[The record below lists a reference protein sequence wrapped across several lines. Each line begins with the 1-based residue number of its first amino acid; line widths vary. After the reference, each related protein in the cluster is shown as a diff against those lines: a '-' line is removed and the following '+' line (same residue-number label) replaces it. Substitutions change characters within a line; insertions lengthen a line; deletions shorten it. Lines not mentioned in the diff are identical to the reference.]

1 MSIPQITEFTIRRH
15 ANAKSFQRGEAY
27 YEAGAVNAVT
37 QRGHLLQ
44 AEVAGTEARP
54 YHVNL
59 SFDDSGLT
67 SANCTCAYNFDGWC
81 KHIVATMLV
90 CARESEN
97 IEQRPTLEQL
107 LDRLDGSQT
116 QRLLQELVKEY
127 PPLIEAID
135 RHVGWMTNPMVEQT
149 TIRLVRRLT
158 IDPAPIRRQ
167 VRQIIRDAVR
177 FFEEGCE
184 EDPIAEDLL
193 SVVQTAVDFS
203 ERGEGE
209 NAIAILEAITFTCVE
224 NWDDIADYGAENDE
238 IVGEL
243 NQAWCEAILT
253 AELTPEEKVD
263 IQINLEAWQDE
274 WNADFGL
281 VMEALRQGWDYP
293 PLLQVLQGNI
303 TERGAWEEDVP
314 DYADDLALIRLKILE
329 GQERYQEYLYLAKAE
344 GQTQQYLTMLGR
356 LGRVEEAIEKEAREQ
371 GAGGKG
377 DSSDGDSTP
386 PELKPLSRSGGLKPM
401 FHSASGQES
410 GIISPCSLPPSPC
423 LFVDA
428 AQTQMNSM
436 EEAFALAKTLSE
448 QGALQQ
454 ALHIAQ
460 SGLNLPGNC
469 QYELGIWTSDLA
481 VELGNSEAALL
492 AIKAAFQVKPSFVDY
507 ERMAELAGENWES
520 VKTDLLRIV
529 RTCSGWGTESA
540 KVDIFLHEG
549 LIDDAIAI
557 ANELSSYDSELIH
570 RVMNAAIPHNPS
582 WVIAN
587 ARRRAEK
594 IMDAGKAEYYYYAVE
609 WLKKAR
615 TAYLE
620 SGKKADWLSYR
631 QNLMQTHARKRK
643 LMGMFQQRDMD

>member
-1 MSIPQITEFTIRRH
+1 MSIPQISEFTIRRY

-27 YEAGAVNAVT
+27 YEAGAVNAIT
-37 QRGHLLQ
+37 QRGNLLQ
-44 AEVAGTEARP
+44 ADVVGTQARP

-59 SFDDSGLT
+59 SFDSSGLT
-67 SANCTCAYNFDGWC
+67 SVNCTCAYDLDGWC

-90 CARESEN
+90 CARNSEN

-107 LDRLDGSQT
+107 LDRLDYVQT
-116 QRLLQELVKEY
+116 QRLLQELVAQY

-135 RHVGWMTNPMVEQT
+135 RHVSWMTNPADKQT
-149 TIRLVRRLT
+149 TIRPVRRTT
-158 IDPAPIRRQ
+158 INPSPYRGQ
-167 VRQIIRDAVR
+167 VRQILRDAVR
-177 FFEEGCE
+177 YFEEGCE
-184 EDPIAEDLL
+184 EDPIAEELL
-193 SVVQTAVDFS
+193 SVVQTTVDFS

-209 NAIAILEAITFTCVE
+209 NAIAILEAITSTCVE
-224 NWDDIADYGAENDE
+224 NWDNVAEYGAENDE
-238 IVGEL
+238 LVGEL
-243 NQAWCEAILT
+243 NNAWCEAILST
-253 AELTPEEKVD
+253 ELTPEEKVD

-293 PLLQVLQGNI
+293 PLLEVLQGNI
-303 TERGAWEEDVP
+303 SERGAWEEDVP

-329 GQERYQEYLYLAKAE
+329 RQERYQEYLYLAEAE

-356 LGRVEEAIEKEAREQ
+356 LGRVEEAI
-371 GAGGKG
+371 
-377 DSSDGDSTP
+377 
-386 PELKPLSRSGGLKPM
+386 
-401 FHSASGQES
+401 
-410 GIISPCSLPPSPC
+410 
-423 LFVDA
+423 DA

-436 EEAFALAKTLSE
+436 EEAFALAKTLSV

-454 ALHIAQ
+454 ALDIAQ

-481 VELGNSEAALL
+481 VELGNNEAALL
-492 AIKAAFQVKPSFVDY
+492 AIKAAFQVKPFFVDY
-507 ERMAELAGENWES
+507 QKMAELAGENWES
-520 VKTDLLRIV
+520 VKTDLLRII
-529 RTCSGWGTESA
+529 RTHSSWGTESA

-557 ANELSSYDSELIH
+557 ASELSSYYSELIH
-570 RVMNAAIPHNPS
+570 RVMDAAIPHNPG

-615 TAYLE
+615 NAYLE

-631 QNLMQTHARKRK
+631 QNLMQAHARKRK
-643 LMGMFQQRDMD
+643 LMEMFKQRDME

>member
-1 MSIPQITEFTIRRH
+1 MSIPQISEFTIRRH

-27 YEAGAVNAVT
+27 YNAGAVNAVIL
-37 QRGHLLQ
+37 RGHLLQ
-44 AEVAGTEARP
+44 ADVIGTEARP
-54 YHVNL
+54 YHVSLN
-59 SFDDSGLT
+59 FDSSGLT
-67 SANCTCAYNFDGWC
+67 SVKCTCAYDYEGWC

-90 CARESEN
+90 CARNSEN
-97 IEQRPTLEQL
+97 IEQRPTLEEL
-107 LDRLDGSQT
+107 LNRLNYIET
-116 QRLLQELVKEY
+116 QRLLQELVAEY

-135 RHVGWMTNPMVEQT
+135 RHVSWMTNPVDNQT
-149 TIRLVRRLT
+149 IIKSVRHST
-158 IDPAPIRRQ
+158 IDPAAFRRQ
-167 VRQIIRDAVR
+167 VRQILKDTVR
-177 FFEEGCE
+177 YFEEGYE
-184 EDPIAEDLL
+184 EDPIGEDLL

-209 NAIAILEAITFTCVE
+209 NAIAILSAITSTCAE
-224 NWDDIADYGAENDE
+224 NWDDVAEYGAENDE
-238 IVGEL
+238 VVAEL
-243 NQAWCEAILT
+243 NNAWCEAILST
-253 AELTPEEKVD
+253 ELTPEEKVD

-293 PLLQVLQGNI
+293 PLVQVLQGNI

-329 GQERYQEYLYLAKAE
+329 RQERYQEYLYLAEAE

-356 LGRVEEAIEKEAREQ
+356 LGRVEEAI
-371 GAGGKG
+371 
-377 DSSDGDSTP
+377 
-386 PELKPLSRSGGLKPM
+386 
-401 FHSASGQES
+401 
-410 GIISPCSLPPSPC
+410 
-423 LFVDA
+423 DA

-436 EEAFALAKTLSE
+436 EEAFALAKTLSV

-454 ALHIAQ
+454 ALDIAQ
-460 SGLNLPGNC
+460 SGLNLSGNC
-469 QYELGIWTSDLA
+469 QYKLGIWTSDLA

-492 AIKAAFQVKPSFVDY
+492 AIKAAFEIKPSFVDY
-507 ERMAELAGENWES
+507 QKMAELAGANWES

-540 KVDIFLHEG
+540 KVDIFLYEG

-557 ANELSSYDSELIH
+557 AGELSSDRSELIH
-570 RVMNAAIPHNPS
+570 RVMDAAIPHNPG

-615 TAYLE
+615 NAYLE
-620 SGKKADWLSYR
+620 SGKKAEWLSYR
-631 QNLMQTHARKRK
+631 ENLMQTHARKRK
-643 LMGMFQQRDMD
+643 LMGMFQQSGME

>member
-1 MSIPQITEFTIRRH
+1 MSIPQISEFTIHRH

-27 YEAGAVNAVT
+27 YEAGAVNTVT
-37 QRGHLLQ
+37 QRGDLLQ
-44 AEVAGTEARP
+44 ADVVGSEAKP

-59 SFDDSGLT
+59 SFDSSGLI
-67 SANCTCAYNFDGWC
+67 SVNCTCAYDFDGWC

-90 CARESEN
+90 CARKPED
-97 IEQRPTLEQL
+97 IEQRPTLEEL
-107 LDRLDGSQT
+107 LNRLDYIQT
-116 QRLLQELVKEY
+116 QRLLQELVTEH

-135 RHVGWMTNPMVEQT
+135 RHVSWMTNLTDKKT
-149 TIRLVRRLT
+149 TTKPLLHIT
-158 IDPAPIRRQ
+158 IDPAPFRRQ
-167 VRQIIRDAVR
+167 VRQILKNTVR
-177 FFEEGCE
+177 YFEEGCE
-184 EDPIAEDLL
+184 EDPIGEELL

-209 NAIAILEAITFTCVE
+209 NAIAILEAITSTCVE
-224 NWDDIADYGAENDE
+224 NWDDVAEYGAENDE
-238 IVGEL
+238 LIGEL
-243 NQAWCEAILT
+243 NNAWCEAILS

-274 WNADFGL
+274 WNADFGMI
-281 VMEALRQGWDYP
+281 MEALRQGWDYP
-293 PLLQVLQGNI
+293 PLVQVLQGNI

-329 GQERYQEYLYLAKAE
+329 RQERYQEYLYLAEAE
-344 GQTQQYLTMLGR
+344 GQNQQYLTMLGR
-356 LGRVEEAIEKEAREQ
+356 LGRVEEAI
-371 GAGGKG
+371 
-377 DSSDGDSTP
+377 
-386 PELKPLSRSGGLKPM
+386 
-401 FHSASGQES
+401 
-410 GIISPCSLPPSPC
+410 
-423 LFVDA
+423 DA

-454 ALHIAQ
+454 ALNIAKN
-460 SGLNLPGNC
+460 GLNLLGNC

-492 AIKAAFQVKPSFVDY
+492 AIKAAFQVKPSFFDY
-507 ERMAELAGENWES
+507 QKMAELAGENWES
-520 VKTDLLRIV
+520 VKTDLLIII
-529 RTCSGWGTESA
+529 RTDSGGGTESA

-557 ANELSSYDSELIH
+557 ASELSSYNSELIH
-570 RVMNAAIPHNPS
+570 RVMDAAIPHNPS

-615 TAYLE
+615 NAYLK
-620 SGKKADWLSYR
+620 SGNKADWLSYR
-631 QNLMQTHARKRK
+631 QNLMQTHARKHK
-643 LMGMFQQRDMD
+643 LMGMFQQSDMQ

>member
-1 MSIPQITEFTIRRH
+1 MTLQHDRLTPKLDLGFIQRIYTGDRSMSIPQITEFTIRRH

-37 QRGHLLQ
+37 QRGHILQ

-59 SFDDSGLT
+59 SFDNSGLT
-67 SANCTCAYNFDGWC
+67 SANCTCAYDFDGWC

-90 CARESEN
+90 CARNSEY

-107 LDRLDGSQT
+107 LDRLDLIQT
-116 QRLLQELVKEY
+116 QRLLQELVKED

-135 RHVGWMTNPMVEQT
+135 RHVGWMTNPIVEQT
-149 TIRLVRRLT
+149 TIKSVRRLT
-158 IDPAPIRRQ
+158 IDPAAFRRQ

-177 FFEEGCE
+177 YFEEGCE

-209 NAIAILEAITFTCVE
+209 NAIAILEAITFTCVK

-238 IVGEL
+238 IVDEL

-253 AELTPEEKVD
+253 TELTPEEKVD

-329 GQERYQEYLYLAKAE
+329 GQERYQEYLYLAEAE

-356 LGRVEEAIEKEAREQ
+356 LGRVEEAI
-371 GAGGKG
+371 
-377 DSSDGDSTP
+377 
-386 PELKPLSRSGGLKPM
+386 
-401 FHSASGQES
+401 
-410 GIISPCSLPPSPC
+410 
-423 LFVDA
+423 DA

-436 EEAFALAKTLSE
+436 EEAFALAKTLSV

-454 ALHIAQ
+454 ALDIAQ

-507 ERMAELAGENWES
+507 ERMAELAGENWET

-529 RTCSGWGTESA
+529 RTSSGWGTESA

-557 ANELSSYDSELIH
+557 ASELSSYNSELIH

>member
-1 MSIPQITEFTIRRH
+1 MDLGLIQKIYAGDRSMSIPQISEFTIRRH

-27 YEAGAVNAVT
+27 YNAGAVNAVI

-44 AEVAGTEARP
+44 ADVLGTEARP
-54 YHVNL
+54 YHVSLN
-59 SFDDSGLT
+59 FDSSGLT
-67 SANCTCAYNFDGWC
+67 SVKCTCAYDYEGWC

-90 CARESEN
+90 CARNSEN
-97 IEQRPTLEQL
+97 IEQRPTLEEL
-107 LDRLDGSQT
+107 LNRLDYIET
-116 QRLLQELVKEY
+116 QRLLQELVAEY

-135 RHVGWMTNPMVEQT
+135 RHVSWMTNPADNQT
-149 TIRLVRRLT
+149 AIKFVRRNTL
-158 IDPAPIRRQ
+158 DPTPFRRQ
-167 VRQIIRDAVR
+167 VRQILKDTVR
-177 FFEEGCE
+177 YFEEGYE
-184 EDPIAEDLL
+184 DDPIGEDLL

-209 NAIAILEAITFTCVE
+209 NAIAILSAITSTCAE
-224 NWDDIADYGAENDE
+224 NWDDVAEYGAENDE
-238 IVGEL
+238 VVGEL
-243 NQAWCEAILT
+243 NNAWCEAILI

-293 PLLQVLQGNI
+293 PLVQVLQGNI

-329 GQERYQEYLYLAKAE
+329 RQERYQEYLYLAEAE

-356 LGRVEEAIEKEAREQ
+356 LGRVEEAI
-371 GAGGKG
+371 
-377 DSSDGDSTP
+377 
-386 PELKPLSRSGGLKPM
+386 
-401 FHSASGQES
+401 
-410 GIISPCSLPPSPC
+410 
-423 LFVDA
+423 DA

-436 EEAFALAKTLSE
+436 EEAFALAKTLSV

-454 ALHIAQ
+454 ALEIAQ

-481 VELGNSEAALL
+481 IELGNSEAALL
-492 AIKAAFQVKPSFVDY
+492 AIKAAFQMKPSFVDY
-507 ERMAELAGENWES
+507 ERMAELAGQNWES

-529 RTCSGWGTESA
+529 RTYSGWGTESA

-557 ANELSSYDSELIH
+557 ASELSSDRSELIH
-570 RVMNAAIPHNPS
+570 RVMDAAMSHNPG

-587 ARRRAEK
+587 ARCRAEK

-615 TAYLE
+615 NAYLE

-631 QNLMQTHARKRK
+631 ENLMQTHARKRK
-643 LMGMFQQRDMD
+643 LMGMFQQSGME

>member
-107 LDRLDGSQT
+107 LDRLDRSQT

-149 TIRLVRRLT
+149 TIRSVRRLT
-158 IDPAPIRRQ
+158 IDPAAFRRQ

-177 FFEEGCE
+177 YFEEGCE

-329 GQERYQEYLYLAKAE
+329 GQERYQEYLYLAEAE

-356 LGRVEEAIEKEAREQ
+356 LGRVEEAI
-371 GAGGKG
+371 
-377 DSSDGDSTP
+377 
-386 PELKPLSRSGGLKPM
+386 
-401 FHSASGQES
+401 
-410 GIISPCSLPPSPC
+410 
-423 LFVDA
+423 DA

-436 EEAFALAKTLSE
+436 EEAFALAKTLSV

-454 ALHIAQ
+454 ALDIAQ

-557 ANELSSYDSELIH
+557 ASELSSYDSELIH
-570 RVMNAAIPHNPS
+570 RVMNAAISHNPS

-643 LMGMFQQRDMD
+643 LMGMFQERDMD

>member
-1 MSIPQITEFTIRRH
+1 MSIPQISEFTIRRY

-37 QRGHLLQ
+37 QRGDLLQ
-44 AEVAGTEARP
+44 ADVMGSQSRP

-59 SFDDSGLT
+59 SFDSSGLT
-67 SANCTCAYNFDGWC
+67 SVNCTCDYDSEGWC
-81 KHIVATMLV
+81 KHVVATMLV
-90 CARESEN
+90 CARNSEN

-107 LDRLDGSQT
+107 LDPLDHIQT
-116 QRLLQELVKEY
+116 QRLLQELVTEY

-135 RHVGWMTNPMVEQT
+135 RHVSLMTNPVAQEKT
-149 TIRLVRRLT
+149 TKSIRRST
-158 IDPAPIRRQ
+158 IDPAPFRRQ
-167 VRQIIRDAVR
+167 VRQILRDAVR
-177 FFEEGCE
+177 CFEEGYE
-184 EDPIAEDLL
+184 EDPIAEELL

-209 NAIAILEAITFTCVE
+209 NAIAILEAITSTCVE
-224 NWDDIADYGAENDE
+224 NWDDVAEYGVENDE

-243 NQAWCEAILT
+243 NNAWCEAILS
-253 AELTPEEKVD
+253 AELIPEEKVD
-263 IQINLEAWQDE
+263 IQVNLEAWQDE
-274 WNADFGL
+274 WNADFGMI
-281 VMEALRQGWDYP
+281 MEALRQGWDYP
-293 PLLQVLQGNI
+293 PLVQVLEGNI

-329 GQERYQEYLYLAKAE
+329 RQERHQEYLYLAEAE

-356 LGRVEEAIEKEAREQ
+356 LGRVEEAI
-371 GAGGKG
+371 
-377 DSSDGDSTP
+377 
-386 PELKPLSRSGGLKPM
+386 
-401 FHSASGQES
+401 
-410 GIISPCSLPPSPC
+410 
-423 LFVDA
+423 DA

-436 EEAFALAKTLSE
+436 EEAFALAKTLSVQE
-448 QGALQQ
+448 ALQQ
-454 ALHIAQ
+454 ALDIAQ
-460 SGLNLPGNC
+460 NGLNLPGNC

-481 VELGNSEAALL
+481 LELGNSEAALL
-492 AIKAAFQVKPSFVDY
+492 AIKAAFQLKPSFVDY
-507 ERMAELAGENWES
+507 QKMEELAGENWES
-520 VKTDLLRIV
+520 VKIDLLRII
-529 RTCSGWGTESA
+529 RTSGGWGTESA

-557 ANELSSYDSELIH
+557 ASELSSYYSELIH
-570 RVMNAAIPHNPS
+570 RVMNAAIPQNPG

-587 ARRRAEK
+587 ACRRAEK

-631 QNLMQTHARKRK
+631 EKLIQAHARKRK
-643 LMGMFQQRDMD
+643 LMEMFKQRGME

>member
-1 MSIPQITEFTIRRH
+1 MSIPQISEFTIRRH

-27 YEAGAVNAVT
+27 YEAGAVNTVT
-37 QRGHLLQ
+37 QRGDLLQ
-44 AEVAGTEARP
+44 ADVVGSEAKP

-59 SFDDSGLT
+59 SFDSSGLT
-67 SANCTCAYNFDGWC
+67 SVNCTCAYNFDGWC

-90 CARESEN
+90 CARNPEN

-107 LDRLDGSQT
+107 LNHLDYFQT
-116 QRLLQELVKEY
+116 QKLLQDLVKEY
-127 PPLIEAID
+127 PPLIEVID
-135 RHVGWMTNPMVEQT
+135 RHVAWMTNPATQQKNTKPVLR
-149 TIRLVRRLT
+149 IT
-158 IDPAPIRRQ
+158 IDPAPFRRQ
-167 VRQIIRDAVR
+167 VRQLLKDTVR
-177 FFEEGCE
+177 YFEEGCE
-184 EDPIAEDLL
+184 EDPIGEELL

-209 NAIAILEAITFTCVE
+209 NAIAILEAITSTCVE
-224 NWDDIADYGAENDE
+224 NWDDVAEYGAENDE
-238 IVGEL
+238 LIEEL
-243 NQAWCEAILT
+243 NNAWCEAILS

-274 WNADFGL
+274 WNADFGMI
-281 VMEALRQGWDYP
+281 MEALRQGWDYP

-329 GQERYQEYLYLAKAE
+329 RQERYQEYLYLAEAE

-356 LGRVEEAIEKEAREQ
+356 LGRVEEAI
-371 GAGGKG
+371 
-377 DSSDGDSTP
+377 
-386 PELKPLSRSGGLKPM
+386 
-401 FHSASGQES
+401 
-410 GIISPCSLPPSPC
+410 
-423 LFVDA
+423 DA

-436 EEAFALAKTLSE
+436 EEAFALAKALSS

-454 ALHIAQ
+454 ALNIAQ
-460 SGLNLPGNC
+460 SGLNLLGKC

-481 VELGNSEAALL
+481 IELSDSEAALL
-492 AIKAAFQVKPSFVDY
+492 AIKAAFQVKPSFFDY
-507 ERMAELAGENWES
+507 QKMAELAGENWES
-520 VKTDLLRIV
+520 VKIDLLRII
-529 RTCSGWGTESA
+529 RTVSGGGTESA

-557 ANELSSYDSELIH
+557 ANELSSYNSELIH
-570 RVMNAAIPHNPS
+570 RVMDAAIPHNPS

-587 ARRRAEK
+587 ARRRAEN

-615 TAYLE
+615 NAYLE
-620 SGKKADWLSYR
+620 SGNKADWLSYR

-643 LMGMFQQRDMD
+643 LMGMFQQRDMQ

>member
-15 ANAKSFQRGEAY
+15 ANTKSFQRGEAY
-27 YEAGAVNAVT
+27 YEAGAVHTVT

-59 SFDDSGLT
+59 SFDSSGLT

-81 KHIVATMLV
+81 KHIIATMLV
-90 CARESEN
+90 CVRDSES

-107 LDRLDGSQT
+107 LNRLDNIQT
-116 QRLLQELVKEY
+116 QRLLQELVNEY
-127 PPLIEAID
+127 PPLIDAID
-135 RHVGWMTNPMVEQT
+135 RHVGWMTNPIVEQT
-149 TIRLVRRLT
+149 SIKPLRRRT

-184 EDPIAEDLL
+184 EDPIAEELV
-193 SVVQTAVDFS
+193 SVVQTAVAFS

-243 NQAWCEAILT
+243 NEAWCEAILT

-281 VMEALRQGWDYP
+281 VMEALRQGWDYL
-293 PLLQVLQGNI
+293 PLVQVLQGNI

-329 GQERYQEYLYLAKAE
+329 RQERYQEYLYLAEAE
-344 GQTQQYLTMLGR
+344 GQTQHYLTMLGR
-356 LGRVEEAIEKEAREQ
+356 LGRVEEA
-371 GAGGKG
+371 
-377 DSSDGDSTP
+377 
-386 PELKPLSRSGGLKPM
+386 
-401 FHSASGQES
+401 
-410 GIISPCSLPPSPC
+410 
-423 LFVDA
+423 VDA
-428 AQTQMNSM
+428 AQTQMNSI
-436 EEAFALAKTLSE
+436 EEAFALAKAISE

-454 ALHIAQ
+454 ALDIAQ
-460 SGLNLPGNC
+460 SGLTLPGNC

-507 ERMAELAGENWES
+507 ERMAGLAGENWET
-520 VKTDLLRIV
+520 VKIDLLRII
-529 RTCSGWGTESA
+529 RTYSGWGTESA

-557 ANELSSYDSELIH
+557 ASELSSYYSELIH
-570 RVMNAAIPHNPS
+570 RVMNAAIPHNPA

-594 IMDAGKAEYYYYAVE
+594 IMDGGKAEYYYYAVE
-609 WLKKAR
+609 WLKKVRA
-615 TAYLE
+615 AYLE

-631 QNLMQTHARKRK
+631 ENLMQTHARKRK
-643 LMGMFQQRDMD
+643 LMGMLQQREME

>member
-1 MSIPQITEFTIRRH
+1 MSIPQISEFTIRRH

-27 YEAGAVNAVT
+27 YNAGAVNAVI

-44 AEVAGTEARP
+44 AVVGTEARP

-59 SFDDSGLT
+59 NFDSSGLT
-67 SANCTCAYNFDGWC
+67 SVKCTCAYDYEGWC

-90 CARESEN
+90 CVRNSEN
-97 IEQRPTLEQL
+97 IEQRPTLEEL
-107 LDRLDGSQT
+107 LNCLDRIET
-116 QRLLQELVKEY
+116 QRLLQELVAEY

-135 RHVGWMTNPMVEQT
+135 RHVSWMTNPADNQT
-149 TIRLVRRLT
+149 TIKFVRRNTL
-158 IDPAPIRRQ
+158 DPAPFRRQ
-167 VRQIIRDAVR
+167 VRQILKDTVR
-177 FFEEGCE
+177 YFEEGYE
-184 EDPIAEDLL
+184 DDPIGEDLL

-203 ERGEGE
+203 ERGQGE
-209 NAIAILEAITFTCVE
+209 NAIAILEAITSTCAE
-224 NWDDIADYGAENDE
+224 NWDDVAEYGAENDE
-238 IVGEL
+238 VVGEL
-243 NQAWCEAILT
+243 NNAWCEAVLI

-293 PLLQVLQGNI
+293 PLVQVLQGNI

-329 GQERYQEYLYLAKAE
+329 RQERYQEYLYLAEAE

-356 LGRVEEAIEKEAREQ
+356 LGRVEEAI
-371 GAGGKG
+371 
-377 DSSDGDSTP
+377 
-386 PELKPLSRSGGLKPM
+386 
-401 FHSASGQES
+401 
-410 GIISPCSLPPSPC
+410 
-423 LFVDA
+423 DA

-436 EEAFALAKTLSE
+436 EEAFALAKTLSV

-454 ALHIAQ
+454 ALDIAQ

-481 VELGNSEAALL
+481 IELGNSEAALL
-492 AIKAAFQVKPSFVDY
+492 AIKAAFQMKPSFVDY
-507 ERMAELAGENWES
+507 QRMAELAGQNWES

-529 RTCSGWGTESA
+529 RTYSGWGTESA

-557 ANELSSYDSELIH
+557 ASELSSDRSELIH
-570 RVMNAAIPHNPS
+570 RVMDAAMSHNPG

-615 TAYLE
+615 NAYLE

-631 QNLMQTHARKRK
+631 ENLMQTHARKRK
-643 LMGMFQQRDMD
+643 LMGMFQQSGME

>member
-1 MSIPQITEFTIRRH
+1 MSIPQISEFTIRRY

-27 YEAGAVNAVT
+27 YEAGAVNAIT
-37 QRGHLLQ
+37 QRGNLLQ
-44 AEVAGTEARP
+44 ADVVGTQARP

-59 SFDDSGLT
+59 SFDSSGLT
-67 SANCTCAYNFDGWC
+67 SVNCTCAYDLDGWC

-90 CARESEN
+90 CARNSEN

-107 LDRLDGSQT
+107 LDRLDYVQT
-116 QRLLQELVKEY
+116 QRLLQELIAQY

-135 RHVGWMTNPMVEQT
+135 RHVSWMTNPADKQT
-149 TIRLVRRLT
+149 TIRPVRRTT
-158 IDPAPIRRQ
+158 INPSPYRGQ
-167 VRQIIRDAVR
+167 VRQILRDAVR
-177 FFEEGCE
+177 YFEEGCE
-184 EDPIAEDLL
+184 EDPIAEELL
-193 SVVQTAVDFS
+193 SVVQTTVDFS

-209 NAIAILEAITFTCVE
+209 NAIAILEAITSTCVE
-224 NWDDIADYGAENDE
+224 NWDNVAEYGAENDE
-238 IVGEL
+238 LVGEL
-243 NQAWCEAILT
+243 NNAWCEAILST
-253 AELTPEEKVD
+253 ELTPEEKVD

-293 PLLQVLQGNI
+293 PLLEVLQGNI
-303 TERGAWEEDVP
+303 SERGAWEEDVP

-329 GQERYQEYLYLAKAE
+329 RQERYQEYLYLAEAE

-356 LGRVEEAIEKEAREQ
+356 LGRVEEAI
-371 GAGGKG
+371 
-377 DSSDGDSTP
+377 
-386 PELKPLSRSGGLKPM
+386 
-401 FHSASGQES
+401 
-410 GIISPCSLPPSPC
+410 
-423 LFVDA
+423 DA

-436 EEAFALAKTLSE
+436 EEAFALAKTLSV

-454 ALHIAQ
+454 ALDIAQ

-481 VELGNSEAALL
+481 LELGNNEAALL
-492 AIKAAFQVKPSFVDY
+492 AIKAAFQVKPFFVDY
-507 ERMAELAGENWES
+507 QKMAELAGENWES
-520 VKTDLLRIV
+520 VKTDLLRII
-529 RTCSGWGTESA
+529 RTHSSWGTESA

-557 ANELSSYDSELIH
+557 ASELSSYYSELIH
-570 RVMNAAIPHNPS
+570 RVMDAAIPHNPG

-615 TAYLE
+615 NAYLE

-631 QNLMQTHARKRK
+631 QNLMQAHARKRK
-643 LMGMFQQRDMD
+643 LMEMFKQRDME

>member
-1 MSIPQITEFTIRRH
+1 MSIPQISEFTIRRH

-27 YEAGAVNAVT
+27 YNAGAVNAVI

-44 AEVAGTEARP
+44 ADVLGTEARP

-59 SFDDSGLT
+59 NFDSSGLT
-67 SANCTCAYNFDGWC
+67 SVKCTCAYDYEGWC

-90 CARESEN
+90 CARNSEK
-97 IEQRPTLEQL
+97 IEQRPTLEEL
-107 LDRLDGSQT
+107 LNRLDRIET
-116 QRLLQELVKEY
+116 QRLLQELVAEY

-135 RHVGWMTNPMVEQT
+135 RHISWITNPTDNQT
-149 TIRLVRRLT
+149 TIKFVRSNTL
-158 IDPAPIRRQ
+158 DPAPFRRQ
-167 VRQIIRDAVR
+167 VRQILKDTVR
-177 FFEEGCE
+177 YFEEGYE
-184 EDPIAEDLL
+184 EDPIGEDLL
-193 SVVQTAVDFS
+193 NVVQTAVDFS

-209 NAIAILEAITFTCVE
+209 NAIAILEAITSTCAE
-224 NWDDIADYGAENDE
+224 NWDDVAEYGAENDE

-243 NQAWCEAILT
+243 NNAWCEAILI

-293 PLLQVLQGNI
+293 PLVQVLQGNI

-329 GQERYQEYLYLAKAE
+329 RQERYQEYLYLAEAE

-356 LGRVEEAIEKEAREQ
+356 LGRVEEAI
-371 GAGGKG
+371 
-377 DSSDGDSTP
+377 
-386 PELKPLSRSGGLKPM
+386 
-401 FHSASGQES
+401 
-410 GIISPCSLPPSPC
+410 
-423 LFVDA
+423 DA

-436 EEAFALAKTLSE
+436 EEAFALAKTLSV

-454 ALHIAQ
+454 ALDIAQ

-469 QYELGIWTSDLA
+469 QYELGVWTSDLA
-481 VELGNSEAALL
+481 IELGNSEAALL
-492 AIKAAFQVKPSFVDY
+492 AIKAAFQLKPSFVDY
-507 ERMAELAGENWES
+507 QRMAELAGENWGS

-529 RTCSGWGTESA
+529 CTSSGWGTESA

-557 ANELSSYDSELIH
+557 ASELSSDRSELIH
-570 RVMNAAIPHNPS
+570 RVMDAAIPHNPG

-615 TAYLE
+615 NAYLE

-631 QNLMQTHARKRK
+631 ENLMQTHARKRK
-643 LMGMFQQRDMD
+643 LMGMFKESGME

>member
-15 ANAKSFQRGEAY
+15 ANTKSFQRGEAY
-27 YEAGAVNAVT
+27 YEAGAVHTVT

-59 SFDDSGLT
+59 SFDSSGLT

-81 KHIVATMLV
+81 KHIIATMLV
-90 CARESEN
+90 CVRDSES

-107 LDRLDGSQT
+107 LNRLDNIQT
-116 QRLLQELVKEY
+116 QRLLQELVNEY
-127 PPLIEAID
+127 PPLIDAID
-135 RHVGWMTNPMVEQT
+135 RHVGWMTNPIVEQT
-149 TIRLVRRLT
+149 SIRPVRRLT
-158 IDPAPIRRQ
+158 IDPAPFRRQ

-184 EDPIAEDLL
+184 EDPIAEELV
-193 SVVQTAVDFS
+193 SVVQTAVAFS

-243 NQAWCEAILT
+243 NEAWCEAILT

-293 PLLQVLQGNI
+293 PLVQVLQGNI

-329 GQERYQEYLYLAKAE
+329 RQERYQEYLYLAEAE
-344 GQTQQYLTMLGR
+344 GQTQQYLTMLGH
-356 LGRVEEAIEKEAREQ
+356 LGRVEEA
-371 GAGGKG
+371 
-377 DSSDGDSTP
+377 
-386 PELKPLSRSGGLKPM
+386 
-401 FHSASGQES
+401 
-410 GIISPCSLPPSPC
+410 
-423 LFVDA
+423 VDA

-436 EEAFALAKTLSE
+436 EEAFALAKALSE

-454 ALHIAQ
+454 SLDIAQ

-507 ERMAELAGENWES
+507 EKMAELAGENWEP
-520 VKTDLLRIV
+520 VKTDLLRII
-529 RTCSGWGTESA
+529 RTYSGWGTESA

-557 ANELSSYDSELIH
+557 ASELSSYYSELIH
-570 RVMNAAIPHNPS
+570 RVMNAAIPHNPA

-594 IMDAGKAEYYYYAVE
+594 IMDGGKAEYYYYAVE
-609 WLKKAR
+609 WLKKVRA
-615 TAYLE
+615 AYLE

-631 QNLMQTHARKRK
+631 ENLIQTHARKRK
-643 LMGMFQQRDMD
+643 LMGMLQQRDME

>member
-1 MSIPQITEFTIRRH
+1 MLDVYSQITEFTIRRH
-15 ANAKSFQRGEAY
+15 ANTKSFQRGEAY
-27 YEAGAVNAVT
+27 YEAGAVHTVT

-59 SFDDSGLT
+59 SFDSSGLT

-81 KHIVATMLV
+81 KHIIATMLV
-90 CARESEN
+90 CARDSES

-107 LDRLDGSQT
+107 LNRLDNIQT
-116 QRLLQELVKEY
+116 QRLLQELVNEY

-135 RHVGWMTNPMVEQT
+135 RHVGWMTNPIIEQT
-149 TIRLVRRLT
+149 TIRPVHRLT

-184 EDPIAEDLL
+184 EDPIAEELV
-193 SVVQTAVDFS
+193 SVVQTAVGFS

-243 NQAWCEAILT
+243 NEAWCEAILT

-274 WNADFGL
+274 WNADFSL

-293 PLLQVLQGNI
+293 PLVQVLQGNI

-329 GQERYQEYLYLAKAE
+329 RQERYQEYLYLAEAE

-356 LGRVEEAIEKEAREQ
+356 LGRVEEA
-371 GAGGKG
+371 
-377 DSSDGDSTP
+377 
-386 PELKPLSRSGGLKPM
+386 
-401 FHSASGQES
+401 
-410 GIISPCSLPPSPC
+410 
-423 LFVDA
+423 VDA

-436 EEAFALAKTLSE
+436 EEP
-448 QGALQQ
+448 
-454 ALHIAQ
+454 
-460 SGLNLPGNC
+460 LP
-469 QYELGIWTSDLA
+469 
-481 VELGNSEAALL
+481 
-492 AIKAAFQVKPSFVDY
+492 
-507 ERMAELAGENWES
+507 
-520 VKTDLLRIV
+520 
-529 RTCSGWGTESA
+529 
-540 KVDIFLHEG
+540 
-549 LIDDAIAI
+549 
-557 ANELSSYDSELIH
+557 
-570 RVMNAAIPHNPS
+570 
-582 WVIAN
+582 
-587 ARRRAEK
+587 
-594 IMDAGKAEYYYYAVE
+594 
-609 WLKKAR
+609 
-615 TAYLE
+615 
-620 SGKKADWLSYR
+620 
-631 QNLMQTHARKRK
+631 
-643 LMGMFQQRDMD
+643 

>member
-1 MSIPQITEFTIRRH
+1 MSIPQISEFTIRRH

-27 YEAGAVNAVT
+27 YNAGAVNAVI

-44 AEVAGTEARP
+44 ADVMGTEARP
-54 YHVNL
+54 YHVSLN
-59 SFDDSGLT
+59 FDSSGLT
-67 SANCTCAYNFDGWC
+67 SVKCTCAYDYEGWC

-90 CARESEN
+90 CARNPEN
-97 IEQRPTLEQL
+97 IEQRPTLEEL
-107 LDRLDGSQT
+107 LNRLNYIET
-116 QRLLQELVKEY
+116 QRLLQELVAEY

-135 RHVGWMTNPMVEQT
+135 RHVSWMTNPADNQT
-149 TIRLVRRLT
+149 TIKFVRRNTL
-158 IDPAPIRRQ
+158 DPAPFRRQ
-167 VRQIIRDAVR
+167 VRQILKDTVR
-177 FFEEGCE
+177 YFEEGYE
-184 EDPIAEDLL
+184 EDPIGEDLL

-209 NAIAILEAITFTCVE
+209 NAIAILSAITSTCAE
-224 NWDDIADYGAENDE
+224 NWDDVAEYGAENDE
-238 IVGEL
+238 VVAEL
-243 NQAWCEAILT
+243 NNAWCEAVLI

-293 PLLQVLQGNI
+293 PLVQVLQGNI

-329 GQERYQEYLYLAKAE
+329 RQERYQEYLYLAEAE

-356 LGRVEEAIEKEAREQ
+356 LGRVEEAI
-371 GAGGKG
+371 
-377 DSSDGDSTP
+377 
-386 PELKPLSRSGGLKPM
+386 
-401 FHSASGQES
+401 
-410 GIISPCSLPPSPC
+410 
-423 LFVDA
+423 DA

-436 EEAFALAKTLSE
+436 EEAFALAKTLSA

-454 ALHIAQ
+454 ALNIAQ

-481 VELGNSEAALL
+481 SELGNSEAALL

-507 ERMAELAGENWES
+507 QRMAELAGENWES

-529 RTCSGWGTESA
+529 RTYSGWGTESV

-557 ANELSSYDSELIH
+557 ASELSSDRSELIH
-570 RVMNAAIPHNPS
+570 RVMDAAMSYNPG

-615 TAYLE
+615 NAYLE

-631 QNLMQTHARKRK
+631 ENLMQTHARKRK
-643 LMGMFQQRDMD
+643 LMGMFQQSGME

>member
-1 MSIPQITEFTIRRH
+1 MSIPQISEFTIRRH

-27 YEAGAVNAVT
+27 YNAGAVNAVI
-37 QRGHLLQ
+37 QRGHLVQ
-44 AEVAGTEARP
+44 AEVTGTEARP

-59 SFDDSGLT
+59 NFDSSGLT
-67 SANCTCAYNFDGWC
+67 SVKCTCAYDYEGWC

-90 CARESEN
+90 CARNSEN
-97 IEQRPTLEQL
+97 IEQRPTLEEL
-107 LDRLDGSQT
+107 LNRLNYIET
-116 QRLLQELVKEY
+116 QRLLQELVAEY

-135 RHVGWMTNPMVEQT
+135 RHVSWMTNPAENQT
-149 TIRLVRRLT
+149 AIKSVRRNT
-158 IDPAPIRRQ
+158 IDPAPFRRQ
-167 VRQIIRDAVR
+167 VRQILKDTVR
-177 FFEEGCE
+177 YFEEGYE
-184 EDPIAEDLL
+184 EDPIGEDLL

-209 NAIAILEAITFTCVE
+209 NAIAILEAITSTCAE
-224 NWDDIADYGAENDE
+224 NWDDVAEYGAENDE
-238 IVGEL
+238 VVGEL
-243 NQAWCEAILT
+243 NNAWCEAVLI

-293 PLLQVLQGNI
+293 PLVQVLQGNI

-329 GQERYQEYLYLAKAE
+329 RQERYQEYLYLAEAE

-356 LGRVEEAIEKEAREQ
+356 LGRVEEAI
-371 GAGGKG
+371 
-377 DSSDGDSTP
+377 
-386 PELKPLSRSGGLKPM
+386 
-401 FHSASGQES
+401 
-410 GIISPCSLPPSPC
+410 
-423 LFVDA
+423 DA

-436 EEAFALAKTLSE
+436 EEAFALAKTLSV

-454 ALHIAQ
+454 ALDIAQ

-481 VELGNSEAALL
+481 SELGNSEAALL
-492 AIKAAFQVKPSFVDY
+492 AIKAAFQMKPSFVDY
-507 ERMAELAGENWES
+507 QRMAELAGENWES

-529 RTCSGWGTESA
+529 RTYSGWGTESA
-540 KVDIFLHEG
+540 KVDIFLYEG

-557 ANELSSYDSELIH
+557 ASDLSSDRSELIH
-570 RVMNAAIPHNPS
+570 RVMDAAIPHNPG

-615 TAYLE
+615 NAYLA

-631 QNLMQTHARKRK
+631 ENLMQTHARKRK
-643 LMGMFQQRDMD
+643 LMGMFQQSGMQ

>member
-1 MSIPQITEFTIRRH
+1 MSIPKISEFTIRRH

-27 YEAGAVNAVT
+27 YNAGAVNAVI
-37 QRGHLLQ
+37 QRGHRLQ
-44 AEVAGTEARP
+44 ADVLGTEARP
-54 YHVNL
+54 YHVSLN
-59 SFDDSGLT
+59 FDSSGLT
-67 SANCTCAYNFDGWC
+67 SVKCTCAYDYEGWC

-90 CARESEN
+90 CARNSEN
-97 IEQRPTLEQL
+97 IEQRPTLEEL
-107 LDRLDGSQT
+107 LNRLNYIET
-116 QRLLQELVKEY
+116 QRLLQELVAEY

-135 RHVGWMTNPMVEQT
+135 RHVSWMTNPADNQT
-149 TIRLVRRLT
+149 TIKSVRRST
-158 IDPAPIRRQ
+158 IDPAAFRRQ
-167 VRQIIRDAVR
+167 VRQILKDTVR
-177 FFEEGCE
+177 YFEEGYE
-184 EDPIAEDLL
+184 DDPIGEDLL

-209 NAIAILEAITFTCVE
+209 NAIAILSAITSTCAE
-224 NWDDIADYGAENDE
+224 NWDDVAEYGAENDE
-238 IVGEL
+238 VVAEL
-243 NQAWCEAILT
+243 NNAWCEAILGT
-253 AELTPEEKVD
+253 ELTPEEKVD

-293 PLLQVLQGNI
+293 PLVQVLQGNI

-329 GQERYQEYLYLAKAE
+329 RQERYQEYLYLAEAE

-356 LGRVEEAIEKEAREQ
+356 LGRVEEAI
-371 GAGGKG
+371 
-377 DSSDGDSTP
+377 
-386 PELKPLSRSGGLKPM
+386 
-401 FHSASGQES
+401 
-410 GIISPCSLPPSPC
+410 
-423 LFVDA
+423 DA

-436 EEAFALAKTLSE
+436 EEAFALAKTLSV

-454 ALHIAQ
+454 ALDIAQ
-460 SGLNLPGNC
+460 SGLNLSGNC

-481 VELGNSEAALL
+481 VELGNNEAALL
-492 AIKAAFQVKPSFVDY
+492 AIKAAFEIKPSFVDY
-507 ERMAELAGENWES
+507 QKMAELAGENWES
-520 VKTDLLRIV
+520 VKIDLLRIV
-529 RTCSGWGTESA
+529 RTYSGWGTESA

-557 ANELSSYDSELIH
+557 ASELSSDRSELIH
-570 RVMNAAIPHNPS
+570 RVMDAAIPHNPS

-615 TAYLE
+615 NAYLE

-631 QNLMQTHARKRK
+631 ENLMQTHARKRK
-643 LMGMFQQRDMD
+643 LMGMFKQSGME

>member
-1 MSIPQITEFTIRRH
+1 MCLITGFIQRIYTGDRSMSIPQITEFTIRRH
-15 ANAKSFQRGEAY
+15 ANTKSFQRGEAY

-44 AEVAGTEARP
+44 AEVAGTEDRP

-107 LDRLDGSQT
+107 LDRLDRSQT

-177 FFEEGCE
+177 YFEEGCE

-193 SVVQTAVDFS
+193 NVVQTAVDFS

-356 LGRVEEAIEKEAREQ
+356 LGRVEEAI
-371 GAGGKG
+371 
-377 DSSDGDSTP
+377 
-386 PELKPLSRSGGLKPM
+386 
-401 FHSASGQES
+401 
-410 GIISPCSLPPSPC
+410 
-423 LFVDA
+423 DA

-448 QGALQQ
+448 QEALQQ
-454 ALHIAQ
+454 ALDIAQ

-492 AIKAAFQVKPSFVDY
+492 AIKAAFQVKPSFFDY
-507 ERMAELAGENWES
+507 QRMAELAGENWES
-520 VKTDLLRIV
+520 VKTDLLKII
-529 RTCSGWGTESA
+529 RTYSGWGTESA

-557 ANELSSYDSELIH
+557 ASELSSYDSELIH
-570 RVMNAAIPHNPS
+570 RVMNAAISHNPS

-643 LMGMFQQRDMD
+643 LMGMFQERDMD

>member
-1 MSIPQITEFTIRRH
+1 MSIPQISEFTIRRH

-27 YEAGAVNAVT
+27 YNAGAVNAVI

-44 AEVAGTEARP
+44 ADVVGTEARP

-59 SFDDSGLT
+59 NFDSSGLT
-67 SANCTCAYNFDGWC
+67 SVKCTCAYDYEGWC

-90 CARESEN
+90 CARNPEN
-97 IEQRPTLEQL
+97 IEQRPTLEEL
-107 LDRLDGSQT
+107 LNRLDRIET
-116 QRLLQELVKEY
+116 QRLLQELVAEY

-135 RHVGWMTNPMVEQT
+135 RHVSWMTNPADNQT
-149 TIRLVRRLT
+149 SIKFVRHNTL
-158 IDPAPIRRQ
+158 DPASFRRQ
-167 VRQIIRDAVR
+167 VRQILKDTVR
-177 FFEEGCE
+177 YFEEGYE
-184 EDPIAEDLL
+184 DDPIGEDLL

-209 NAIAILEAITFTCVE
+209 NAIAILEAITSTCAE
-224 NWDDIADYGAENDE
+224 NWDDVAEYGAENDE
-238 IVGEL
+238 VVGEL
-243 NQAWCEAILT
+243 NNAWCEAILI

-293 PLLQVLQGNI
+293 PLVQVLQGNI

-329 GQERYQEYLYLAKAE
+329 RQERYQEYLYLAEAE

-356 LGRVEEAIEKEAREQ
+356 LGRVEEAI
-371 GAGGKG
+371 
-377 DSSDGDSTP
+377 
-386 PELKPLSRSGGLKPM
+386 
-401 FHSASGQES
+401 
-410 GIISPCSLPPSPC
+410 
-423 LFVDA
+423 DA

-436 EEAFALAKTLSE
+436 EEAFALAKTLSV

-454 ALHIAQ
+454 ALDIAQ

-481 VELGNSEAALL
+481 IELGNSEAALL
-492 AIKAAFQVKPSFVDY
+492 AIKAAFQMKPSFVDY
-507 ERMAELAGENWES
+507 QRMAELAGENWES

-529 RTCSGWGTESA
+529 CTCSGWGTESA

-557 ANELSSYDSELIH
+557 ASELSSDRSELIH
-570 RVMNAAIPHNPS
+570 RVMDAAIPHNPG

-615 TAYLE
+615 NAYLE

-631 QNLMQTHARKRK
+631 ENLMQTHARKRK
-643 LMGMFQQRDMD
+643 LMGMFKESGME

>member
-107 LDRLDGSQT
+107 LDRLDRSQT

-238 IVGEL
+238 IVSEL

-356 LGRVEEAIEKEAREQ
+356 LGRVEEAI
-371 GAGGKG
+371 
-377 DSSDGDSTP
+377 
-386 PELKPLSRSGGLKPM
+386 
-401 FHSASGQES
+401 
-410 GIISPCSLPPSPC
+410 
-423 LFVDA
+423 DA

-454 ALHIAQ
+454 ALDIAQ

-520 VKTDLLRIV
+520 VKTDLLRII

-570 RVMNAAIPHNPS
+570 RVMNAAIPHDPS

-643 LMGMFQQRDMD
+643 LMGMFQERDMD

>member
-1 MSIPQITEFTIRRH
+1 MSIPQISEFTIRRH

-27 YEAGAVNAVT
+27 YNAGAVNAVI

-44 AEVAGTEARP
+44 ADVVGTEARP
-54 YHVNL
+54 YHVSLN
-59 SFDDSGLT
+59 FDSSGLT
-67 SANCTCAYNFDGWC
+67 SVKCTCAYDYEGWC

-90 CARESEN
+90 CARNSEN
-97 IEQRPTLEQL
+97 IEQRPTLEEL
-107 LDRLDGSQT
+107 LNRLNYIET
-116 QRLLQELVKEY
+116 QRLLQELVAEY

-135 RHVGWMTNPMVEQT
+135 RHVSWMTNPADNQT
-149 TIRLVRRLT
+149 TIKFVRRNTL
-158 IDPAPIRRQ
+158 DPAPFRRQ
-167 VRQIIRDAVR
+167 VRQILKDTVR
-177 FFEEGCE
+177 YFEEGYE
-184 EDPIAEDLL
+184 DDPIGEDLL

-209 NAIAILEAITFTCVE
+209 NAIAILEAITSTCAE
-224 NWDDIADYGAENDE
+224 NWDDVAEYGAENDE
-238 IVGEL
+238 VVGEL
-243 NQAWCEAILT
+243 NNAWCEAILI

-293 PLLQVLQGNI
+293 PLVQVLQGNI

-329 GQERYQEYLYLAKAE
+329 RQERYQEYLYLAEAE

-356 LGRVEEAIEKEAREQ
+356 LGRVEEAI
-371 GAGGKG
+371 
-377 DSSDGDSTP
+377 
-386 PELKPLSRSGGLKPM
+386 
-401 FHSASGQES
+401 
-410 GIISPCSLPPSPC
+410 
-423 LFVDA
+423 DA

-436 EEAFALAKTLSE
+436 EEAFALAKTLSV

-454 ALHIAQ
+454 ALDIAE

-469 QYELGIWTSDLA
+469 QYELAIWTSDLA
-481 VELGNSEAALL
+481 IKLGNSEAALS
-492 AIKAAFQVKPSFVDY
+492 AIKAAFQMKPCFVDY
-507 ERMAELAGENWES
+507 QKMAELAGENWES

-529 RTCSGWGTESA
+529 RTYNGWGTESA
-540 KVDIFLHEG
+540 KVDIFLYEG

-557 ANELSSYDSELIH
+557 ASELSSDRSELIH
-570 RVMNAAIPHNPS
+570 RVMDAAIPHNPG

-615 TAYLE
+615 NAYLK

-631 QNLMQTHARKRK
+631 ENLMQTHARKRK
-643 LMGMFQQRDMD
+643 LMGMFKESGME

>member
-1 MSIPQITEFTIRRH
+1 MSIPQISEFTIRRH

-27 YEAGAVNAVT
+27 YNAGAVNAVI

-44 AEVAGTEARP
+44 ADVVGTEARP

-59 SFDDSGLT
+59 NFDSSGLT
-67 SANCTCAYNFDGWC
+67 SVKCTCAYDYEGWC

-90 CARESEN
+90 CARNSEN
-97 IEQRPTLEQL
+97 IEQRPTLEEL
-107 LDRLDGSQT
+107 LNRLDYIET
-116 QRLLQELVKEY
+116 QRLLQELVAEY

-135 RHVGWMTNPMVEQT
+135 RHVSWMTNPADNQT
-149 TIRLVRRLT
+149 TIKFVRRNTL
-158 IDPAPIRRQ
+158 DPAPFRRQ
-167 VRQIIRDAVR
+167 VRQILKDTVR
-177 FFEEGCE
+177 YFEEGYE
-184 EDPIAEDLL
+184 EDPIGEDLL

-209 NAIAILEAITFTCVE
+209 NAIAILSAITSTCAE
-224 NWDDIADYGAENDE
+224 NWDDVAEYGAENDE

-243 NQAWCEAILT
+243 NNAWCEAILI

-293 PLLQVLQGNI
+293 PLVQVLQGNI

-329 GQERYQEYLYLAKAE
+329 RQERYQEYLYLAEAE

-356 LGRVEEAIEKEAREQ
+356 LGRVEEAI
-371 GAGGKG
+371 
-377 DSSDGDSTP
+377 
-386 PELKPLSRSGGLKPM
+386 
-401 FHSASGQES
+401 
-410 GIISPCSLPPSPC
+410 
-423 LFVDA
+423 DA

-436 EEAFALAKTLSE
+436 EEAFALAKTLSVG
-448 QGALQQ
+448 GALQQ
-454 ALHIAQ
+454 ALDIAQ

-481 VELGNSEAALL
+481 LELGNSEAALL

-507 ERMAELAGENWES
+507 QRMAELAGENWGS

-529 RTCSGWGTESA
+529 RTYSGWGTESA

-557 ANELSSYDSELIH
+557 ASELSSERSELIH
-570 RVMNAAIPHNPS
+570 RVMDAAIPHNPS

-615 TAYLE
+615 NAYLE
-620 SGKKADWLSYR
+620 SGKKADWLNYR
-631 QNLMQTHARKRK
+631 ENLMQTHARKRK
-643 LMGMFQQRDMD
+643 LIGMFKESGME

>member
-1 MSIPQITEFTIRRH
+1 MSIPQISEFTIRRH

-27 YEAGAVNAVT
+27 YNAGAVNAVI

-44 AEVAGTEARP
+44 AEVVGTEARP

-59 SFDDSGLT
+59 NFDSSGLT
-67 SANCTCAYNFDGWC
+67 SVKCTCAYDYEGWC

-90 CARESEN
+90 CARNSEN

-107 LDRLDGSQT
+107 LNRLDYIQT
-116 QRLLQELVKEY
+116 QRLLQELVAEY

-135 RHVGWMTNPMVEQT
+135 RHVSWMTNPADNQT
-149 TIRLVRRLT
+149 TIKFVRRNTL
-158 IDPAPIRRQ
+158 DPAPFRRQ
-167 VRQIIRDAVR
+167 VRQILKDTVR
-177 FFEEGCE
+177 YFEEGYE
-184 EDPIAEDLL
+184 EDPIGEDLL
-193 SVVQTAVDFS
+193 NVVQTAVDFS

-209 NAIAILEAITFTCVE
+209 NAIAILEAITSTCVE
-224 NWDDIADYGAENDE
+224 NWDDVAEYGAENDE

-243 NQAWCEAILT
+243 NNAWCEAILI

-329 GQERYQEYLYLAKAE
+329 RQERYQEYLYLAEAE

-356 LGRVEEAIEKEAREQ
+356 LGRVEEAI
-371 GAGGKG
+371 
-377 DSSDGDSTP
+377 
-386 PELKPLSRSGGLKPM
+386 
-401 FHSASGQES
+401 
-410 GIISPCSLPPSPC
+410 
-423 LFVDA
+423 DA

-436 EEAFALAKTLSE
+436 EEAFALAKTLSV

-454 ALHIAQ
+454 ALDIAQ

-481 VELGNSEAALL
+481 IELGNSEAGLL
-492 AIKAAFQVKPSFVDY
+492 ALKAAFQVKPSFVDY
-507 ERMAELAGENWES
+507 QRMAELAGKNWES

-529 RTCSGWGTESA
+529 RTYNGWGTESA

-557 ANELSSYDSELIH
+557 ASELSSDRSELIH
-570 RVMNAAIPHNPS
+570 RVMDAAIPHNPS

-615 TAYLE
+615 NAYLE

-631 QNLMQTHARKRK
+631 ENLMQTHARKRK
-643 LMGMFQQRDMD
+643 LMGMFKESGME

>member
-1 MSIPQITEFTIRRH
+1 MSIPQISEFTIRRH

-27 YEAGAVNAVT
+27 YNAGAVNAVI
-37 QRGHLLQ
+37 QRGHLVQ
-44 AEVAGTEARP
+44 ADVVGTEARP

-59 SFDDSGLT
+59 NFDSSGLT
-67 SANCTCAYNFDGWC
+67 SVKCTCAYDYEGWC

-90 CARESEN
+90 CARNPEN
-97 IEQRPTLEQL
+97 IEQRPTLEEL
-107 LDRLDGSQT
+107 LNRLNYIET
-116 QRLLQELVKEY
+116 QRLLQELVAEY

-135 RHVGWMTNPMVEQT
+135 RHVSWMTNPADNQT
-149 TIRLVRRLT
+149 AIKFVRRNTL
-158 IDPAPIRRQ
+158 DPAPFRRQ
-167 VRQIIRDAVR
+167 VRQILKDTVR
-177 FFEEGCE
+177 YFEEGYE
-184 EDPIAEDLL
+184 EDPIGEDLL

-209 NAIAILEAITFTCVE
+209 NAIAILSAITSTCAE
-224 NWDDIADYGAENDE
+224 NWDDVAEYGAENDE
-238 IVGEL
+238 VVAEL
-243 NQAWCEAILT
+243 NNAWCEAVLI

-293 PLLQVLQGNI
+293 PLVQVLQGNI

-329 GQERYQEYLYLAKAE
+329 RQERYQEYLYLAEAE

-356 LGRVEEAIEKEAREQ
+356 LGRVEEAI
-371 GAGGKG
+371 
-377 DSSDGDSTP
+377 
-386 PELKPLSRSGGLKPM
+386 
-401 FHSASGQES
+401 
-410 GIISPCSLPPSPC
+410 
-423 LFVDA
+423 DA

-436 EEAFALAKTLSE
+436 EEAFALAKTLSV

-454 ALHIAQ
+454 ALDIAQ

-481 VELGNSEAALL
+481 SELGNSEAALL
-492 AIKAAFQVKPSFVDY
+492 AIKAAFQMKPSFVDY
-507 ERMAELAGENWES
+507 QRMAELAGENWES

-529 RTCSGWGTESA
+529 RTYSGWGTESA

-557 ANELSSYDSELIH
+557 ASELSSDRSELIH
-570 RVMNAAIPHNPS
+570 RVMDAAIPHNPG

-615 TAYLE
+615 NAYLE

-631 QNLMQTHARKRK
+631 ENLMQTHARKRK
-643 LMGMFQQRDMD
+643 LMGMFQQSGME